1 MRDRANWE
9 AWKAGRKPKEVAM
22 SDYLAKVKQLLE
34 ATTPSLAY
42 ATLSHLALCSTIPLF
57 HSKLRCMRMSSF

>member
-22 SDYLAKVKQLLE
+22 SDYLAKVKQIFEAKALIAFMLLCH
-34 ATTPSLAY
+34 
-42 ATLSHLALCSTIPLF
+42 TLLYVVPLF
-57 HSKLRCMRMSSF
+57 HSS